1 MKTIITESQYDSLF
15 KQLPISL
22 KRRMSSDDL
31 DIIEDLIWKY
41 AYEYAYEFDAPTIT
55 NPQEFVDIVITD
67 VMHDFITENKFDEIG
82 DISDDL
88 HSKLYDVWL
97 ELTPIIK
104 EQYGLELIVYYLT
117 TISKQMTMDQLEDI
131 IKKFK

>member
-31 DIIEDLIWKY
+31 DIIENLIWKY
-41 AYEYAYEFDAPTIT
+41 TYEFDDQTIT
-55 NPQEFVDIVITD
+55 NPQEFVDIVIAD
-67 VMHDFITENKFDEIG
+67 AMRDFIIENKFDEI
-82 DISDDL
+82 DNPSDDL
-88 HSKLYDVWL
+88 HYKLYDVWC
-97 ELTPIIK
+97 ELTPLIK
-104 EQYGLELIVYYLT
+104 EQYKLELTVYYLT
-117 TISKQMTMDQLEDI
+117 EISKKMTMDQLEDI